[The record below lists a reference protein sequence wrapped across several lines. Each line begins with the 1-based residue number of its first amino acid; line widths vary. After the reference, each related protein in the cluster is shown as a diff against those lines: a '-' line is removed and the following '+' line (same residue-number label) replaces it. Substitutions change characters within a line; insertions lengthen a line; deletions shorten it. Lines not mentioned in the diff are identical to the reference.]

1 MKESKTKWIYV
12 VKTVRV
18 YKTMSFYTFWVKY
31 ISEGLDGVN
40 RLLRGRGGGCKIWPS
55 GVKKNWNILPLS
67 RKKFK
72 LCRLLAT
79 KVKLQDLF

>member
-40 RLLRGRGGGCKIWPS
+40 RLLRGREGGGGTKFGRQALKRIGTFYPLA
-55 GVKKNWNILPLS
+55 VKNLN
-67 RKKFK
+67 F
-72 LCRLLAT
+72 A
-79 KVKLQDLF
+79 DF